1 MLCVDTHKIQRN
13 AALAL
18 SLVVALSIALSVALL
33 LTVNVVS
40 SLILVLI
47 NCSINRQS
55 NLTEATQEAITMKNP
70 LSALLLALLLT
81 ITFTPV
87 QAQIFPPI
95 PVFDGATGVMK
106 VPTLLFEGKP
116 YYLEFSVADVAA
128 LTFKIEEDSLV
139 DLTPDGSTTGKT
151 TQDIVGTWEV
161 DGEATEV
168 TFNADGSWKLSQ
180 EAGDDLEAC
189 PDGGDEIGTF
199 RYTPVTG
206 VFMPIFQSDG
216 NGQCG
221 LSNVEGL
228 IRIFTDGNVMTIQF
242 TSEDTATLNLIE

>member
-81 ITFTPV
+81 IPFTPV

-139 DLTPDGSTTGKT
+139 GYRRHLGSRRRSNRSHLQCRWQLET
-151 TQDIVGTWEV
+151 I
-161 DGEATEV
+161 A
-168 TFNADGSWKLSQ
+168 GSRRRPRSLS
-180 EAGDDLEAC
+180 
-189 PDGGDEIGTF
+189 
-199 RYTPVTG
+199 
-206 VFMPIFQSDG
+206 
-216 NGQCG
+216 
-221 LSNVEGL
+221 
-228 IRIFTDGNVMTIQF
+228 
-242 TSEDTATLNLIE
+242 